1 MIFDYEEIEEHFGS
15 ILRATDYVDLSAGV
29 FLPVKFIGRL
39 MAFAESQ
46 SQEAR
51 KSNADVRVSIL
62 NKEFG
67 RWVDDMVA
75 QLSLTVVSDLADAP
89 VKCQLIDVE
98 QMTLERGMPLKVML
112 TGERGEHT
120 VLDSEG
126 NPYAADELADLKLD
140 VDFSRLVEHDLQ
152 GIEYLASLLIRGAM
166 AMKKELAADMFDDF
180 SDRFFDYFKY
190 DLEQLT
196 PSILEDLQTIA
207 DHKLLVLSV
216 RPV

>member
-1 MIFDYEEIEEHFGS
+1 MTYDYEEIEEHFGS
-15 ILRATDYVDLSAGV
+15 ILRATNYVDLSSGV

-39 MAFAESQ
+39 MAFAESL
-46 SQEAR
+46 SEEAR

-62 NKEFG
+62 NKEFS

-75 QLSLTVVSDLADAP
+75 QLTLTVKSDLADTP
-89 VKCQLIDVE
+89 VHCQLIDVE
-98 QMTLERGMPLKVML
+98 QMIVERGRPLKVVL

-120 VLDSEG
+120 VMDAEG
-126 NPYAADELADLKLD
+126 NPLAADELADLKLE
-140 VDFSRLVEHDLQ
+140 VDFSRLLEHDLQ

-166 AMKKELAADMFDDF
+166 AMKTELSADMFDDF

-207 DHKLLVLSV
+207 DHKLLILSI